1 MWPQSMC
8 KVRPRNRSLLALRCQ
23 VKSRPRARLQRQLH
37 QCRRKLLRQ
46 RLGRKIRLNLLNWAE
61 TLRSQL
67 RSAGFKGRG
76 FPCCINYG
84 IEVDGDFIPLL
95 SVSATNMWFPIP
107 MRAVRVLGDERF
119 TACKQKI
126 NSVAAFYR
134 PEDVS
139 DPTKTKHS
147 RSSISSIGRQS
158 GSLCGSDP

>member
-1 MWPQSMC
+1 
-8 KVRPRNRSLLALRCQ
+8 
-23 VKSRPRARLQRQLH
+23 
-37 QCRRKLLRQ
+37 
-46 RLGRKIRLNLLNWAE
+46 
-61 TLRSQL
+61 LRSQL

-158 GSLCGSDP
+158 GSLCGSDHRNR